1 MAIYDP
7 KSRVAEEF
15 INDQEIRDTLAYA
28 EEHKSDVPLLMSIL
42 DKAAQFKGLTHREA
56 AVLLACDVKEV
67 NDRIFETAIKVKE
80 HIYGSRIVLFAALP
94 LELLRQHLHV
104 LPVPCQEQEHRA
116 QEAHAGGDPQR
127 GDRAPGPRPQAPA
140 P

>member
-80 HIYGSRIVLFAALP
+80 HIYGSRIVLFAP
-94 LELLRQHLHV
+94 LYLSNYCVNTCTYCPYHAKNKSIVRKKLT
-104 LPVPCQEQEHRA
+104 QEEI
-116 QEAHAGGDPQR
+116 
-127 GDRAPGPRPQAPA
+127 RAPGPRPQAPA

>member
-67 NDRIFETAIKVKE
+67 NDRIFETAIKVKD
-80 HIYGSRIVLFAALP
+80 
-94 LELLRQHLHV
+94 
-104 LPVPCQEQEHRA
+104 
-116 QEAHAGGDPQR
+116 AGGDPQR

>member
-1 MAIYDP
+1 MHIPQDPSQLDEKKMAIYDP

-56 AVLLACDVKEV
+56 AVPA
-67 NDRIFETAIKVKE
+67 
-80 HIYGSRIVLFAALP
+80 
-94 LELLRQHLHV
+94 
-104 LPVPCQEQEHRA
+104 
-116 QEAHAGGDPQR
+116 AGGLSPT
-127 GDRAPGPRPQAPA
+127 
-140 P
+140 